1 MIFTIALTTVAIM
14 LCYAIPGYLL
24 VKGKLIPPSSI
35 SAFAT
40 VLLYLN
46 APFQTIYA
54 MQQIDLS
61 AYILKYL
68 ALTLFLALALMGGM
82 MGLIYFITRK
92 QQERVP
98 FRICTTAAVF
108 GNCGFMGIPLLEAL
122 MPHYPQA
129 VAYAAAF
136 FLAQTIM
143 MWTVGSFIITRNIK
157 HMNIKKVFVNPGT
170 IAMALSLALLF
181 CRVRFTGQ
189 VADLITLLNRMA
201 TPMCMLILGMRL
213 GAIPLRPMFTNP
225 LQYLA
230 IGLKLLI
237 FPLLALLVVKIL
249 PVEADYRMAI
259 YVMACAPVG
268 NVVLS
273 FAEMLGEGQDVAANV
288 VLLSTFL
295 SVLTIPVML
304 LLI

>member
-1 MIFTIALTTVAIM
+1 MIFTVALTTVAIM
-14 LCYAIPGYLL
+14 LCYAVPGYLL
-24 VKGKLIPPSSI
+24 VKGKLIQTSAI
-35 SAFAT
+35 SAFAM
-40 VLLYLN
+40 VLLYVN
-46 APFQTIYA
+46 VPFQTIYA
-54 MQQIDLS
+54 LQRIELS
-61 AYILKYL
+61 AYILRYL
-68 ALTLFLALALMGGM
+68 ALTLFLALALIGGM
-82 MGLIYFITRK
+82 LALVYVITRRR
-92 QQERVP
+92 QALVP
-98 FRICTTAAVF
+98 YRIFTAAAAF

-122 MPHYPQA
+122 MPQYPQA

-136 FLAQTIM
+136 FLAQNVM
-143 MWTVGSFIITRNIK
+143 MWTVGSFIITGNARF
-157 HMNIKKVFVNPGT
+157 MNLRKVFLNPGT
-170 IAMALSLALLF
+170 LAMILALALLF

-189 VADLITLLNRMA
+189 VADFVTLLSRMA

-213 GAIPLRPMFTNP
+213 GAIPLKPMFTSA

-230 IGLKLLI
+230 IALKLLA
-237 FPLLALLVVKIL
+237 FPLLALLVVKLL
-249 PVEADYRMAI
+249 PVEAEYRMAI

-295 SVLTIPVML
+295 SVLTIPFML